1 MRLALPEL
9 TLVAIDTRAP
19 TLATAALLRSMQQ
32 ADFGRVCL
40 FAAVGQL
47 DALPAGIEGVPI
59 PVITNG
65 ADYSRFVVREMPAHI
80 ATPFVLVTQWDGF
93 VVDACA
99 WRAEFLQH
107 DYIGAVWPDQ
117 PAACNVGN
125 GGFSLRSQRFM
136 RAARQVSADVL
147 HPEDEVLCRTYRPWL
162 EADYGVRFAPAEV
175 ARRFA
180 FENESASASA
190 FGFHGPYHLPRV
202 LDEPSIHAALALL
215 PDDFFRSRDA
225 RRLARSLLG
234 RGMAR
239 AAAELLRR
247 RRHAGRND
255 PNTRLL
261 AAAASMLQRVQRV
274 SPA

>member
-1 MRLALPEL
+1 MKLALPEL

-19 TLATAALLRSMQQ
+19 ALATAALLHSMRQ

-40 FAAVGQL
+40 FAAAGQL
-47 DALPAGIEGVPI
+47 VPLPPGIEGVPI
-59 PVITNG
+59 AVITSG
-65 ADYSRFVVREMPAHI
+65 ADYSRFVVRELPAYIH
-80 ATPFVLVTQWDGF
+80 TPFALVTQWDGF
-93 VVDACA
+93 VVDASA

-107 DYIGAVWPDQ
+107 DYIGAVWHDQ
-117 PAACNVGN
+117 PVARNVGN

-136 RAARQVSADVL
+136 RAAQQVQAAVL
-147 HPEDEVLCRTYRPWL
+147 HPEDEVLCRTHRAWL
-162 EADYGVRFAPAEV
+162 EQAHGVRFAPAEV
-175 ARRFA
+175 ARLFA
-180 FENESASASA
+180 FENEAVPASA

-202 LDEPSIHAALALL
+202 MDEPTIHAALAQL

-225 RRLARSLLG
+225 RRLARALLA

-239 AAAELLRR
+239 AAGELLRR

-261 AAAASMLQRVQRV
+261 AAAASLLRRVLP
-274 SPA
+274 S